1 MWFWKSGK
9 NEIFFIY
16 ILIINNRKKWFNTKL
31 EKKLEINER
40 QERVW
45 KPLTQTSVPVDQIL
59 TALSFCWETV
69 SFRVINCEKIDFF
82 ISFYHNLRT
91 GVVYP
96 PDPFC
101 KASQRDFAFSTT
113 FIRSSTIAD
122 RPGML
127 GRAGADAGAGG
138 MASLV
143 ITEEN

>member
-1 MWFWKSGK
+1 M
-9 NEIFFIY
+9 
-16 ILIINNRKKWFNTKL
+16 
-31 EKKLEINER
+31 
-40 QERVW
+40 
-45 KPLTQTSVPVDQIL
+45 
-59 TALSFCWETV
+59 
-69 SFRVINCEKIDFF
+69 INCEQIYFY

-91 GVVYP
+91 GVAYP
-96 PDPFC
+96 PDPCPFC